1 MASPLMLL
9 ASGLSGMY
17 VAGALEK
24 AFGSGR
30 TSGPCSHRAQ
40 CG

>member
-1 MASPLMLL
+1 MASPLMPL
-9 ASGLSGMY
+9 ANGPSGIYLQSTLS
-17 VAGALEK
+17 E

-30 TSGPCSHRAQ
+30 TSGPYSHRAQ